1 MALKELEKQ
10 IEAAKHYIK
19 SQGATDATIGLVLGS
34 GLGVLAEELESP
46 IRISYEDIPYF
57 PVSTVEGHK
66 SELVYGTLG
75 DKKVLAMSG
84 RFHFYEGYSMEEVTF
99 PIRVMKSIGIH
110 SVIIT
115 NAAGGINE
123 SFRPGELMLITD
135 QLNMTGTNPLIGPNN
150 NDFGPRFVDMTQ
162 AFDLNYQNIAK
173 ETAERLEIDLKEGVY
188 MGVSGPTYETPA
200 EIRMFRTLGADAVGM
215 STVPEVIVARH
226 CGLRVLGISCITN
239 MGAGMQK
246 TLDHNH
252 IVDMIERVKTSFKQ
266 FVKEIVVAL

>member
-1 MALKELEKQ
+1 MVLKNLEKR
-10 IEAAKHYIK
+10 IESAKRYIK

-46 IRISYEDIPYF
+46 IRIAYEDIPYF
-57 PVSTVEGHK
+57 PVSTVEGHQ

-84 RFHFYEGYSMEEVTF
+84 RFHYYEGYVMEEVTF

-123 SFRPGELMLITD
+123 QFTPGDLMMITD
-135 QLNMTGTNPLIGPNN
+135 QINMTGTNPLIGPNN
-150 NDFGPRFVDMTQ
+150 NDLGPRFVDMTE
-162 AFDLNYQNIAK
+162 AFDKDYQTIAHK
-173 ETAERLEIDLKEGVY
+173 VAKDLDIGLKEGVY
-188 MGVSGPTYETPA
+188 MGVSGPTYETPS
-200 EIRMFRTLGADAVGM
+200 EIKMFRIMGADAVGM

-226 CGLRVLGISCITN
+226 SGLRVLGISCITN
-239 MGAGMQK
+239 MGAGMQA
-246 TLDHNH
+246 TLDHSH
-252 IVDMIERVKTSFKQ
+252 IVDTTERVKTKFKQ
-266 FVKEIVVAL
+266 FVKEIVSSL